1 MAVPYEPVITRNPA
15 ESVAAFAC
23 LDVRAINSHR
33 PKTPWW
39 PFSKEKKKRKENQ
52 TFVAKGNGSPQLILP
67 AP

>member
-23 LDVRAINSHR
+23 LDVRAINPHR

-39 PFSKEKKKRKENQ
+39 PFSKEKKKEKKTKPSWRRE
-52 TFVAKGNGSPQLILP
+52 TGAVS
-67 AP
+67 